1 MEALYPSQGHRPNA
15 NPSLGC
21 CQSSPECLNQKR
33 RHQMGRRQR
42 PLCTRAFSLSLTPTQ
57 LLQLN
62 LDHINWI
69 SRIKKWQEDPLWG
82 HSVSLN

>member
-1 MEALYPSQGHRPNA
+1 MEALYPSQGHHPKSWVLSKLPWMSESKEKTSNGEEA
-15 NPSLGC
+15 TPSL
-21 CQSSPECLNQKR
+21 
-33 RHQMGRRQR
+33 H
-42 PLCTRAFSLSLTPTQ
+42 TRFLSLSLTPTQ

-82 HSVSLN
+82 HSMSLN